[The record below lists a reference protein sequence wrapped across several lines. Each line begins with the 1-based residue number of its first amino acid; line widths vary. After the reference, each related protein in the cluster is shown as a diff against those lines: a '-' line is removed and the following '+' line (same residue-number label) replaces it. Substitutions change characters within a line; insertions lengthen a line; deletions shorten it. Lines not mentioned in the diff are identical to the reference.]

1 VDSSGEGYG
10 TSRLSSAAGLS
21 WRNPSWTTCRG
32 RLSAVQVRYL
42 TSATSSGRTQWTRL
56 NTVPRRRHRERH
68 LGGREGLQPAP
79 QSRQLRLF
87 DTAAGA
93 AGIDKASL
101 GIVVGDQQRAE
112 IGPASFGIAS
122 ESYAMCCWFRITAGT
137 VEAVRSIIA

>member
-1 VDSSGEGYG
+1 MDHLPRTIVSGPGEILDFGDEFRPVDAAQHEGR
-10 TSRLSSAAGLS
+10 SKAA
-21 WRNPSWTTCRG
+21 
-32 RLSAVQVRYL
+32 
-42 TSATSSGRTQWTRL
+42 
-56 NTVPRRRHRERH
+56 VPRRRHREWH
-68 LGGREGLQPAP
+68 LGGRVWLQPAP

-122 ESYAMCCWFRITAGT
+122 ESYAMCCWFRITA
-137 VEAVRSIIA
+137 AL